1 MDSLLVF
8 LIITIVKRRV
18 KTLKGDVMLKGLG
31 ILIGGVFVG
40 AVSVEVVRR
49 KCPDTLEKLY
59 SKTHEVVSEVKM
71 AFKNGY
77 EKASQ
82 PRPAIA

>member
-1 MDSLLVF
+1 
-8 LIITIVKRRV
+8 
-18 KTLKGDVMLKGLG
+18 MLKSLG

-49 KCPDTLEKLY
+49 KCPDALDKLY
-59 SKTHEVVSEVKM
+59 AKTREVASEVKE

-77 EKASQ
+77 EKANQ
-82 PRPAIA
+82 PRAATA

>member
-1 MDSLLVF
+1 
-8 LIITIVKRRV
+8 
-18 KTLKGDVMLKGLG
+18 MLKTLG

-40 AVSVEVVRR
+40 AVSVEVVR
-49 KCPDTLEKLY
+49 KKFPDAMDKLCT
-59 SKTHEVVSEVKM
+59 KTCEITSEIKE

-82 PRPAIA
+82 PKPATA

>member
-1 MDSLLVF
+1 
-8 LIITIVKRRV
+8 
-18 KTLKGDVMLKGLG
+18 MLKTLG

-49 KCPDTLEKLY
+49 KCPDALDKLY
-59 SKTHEVVSEVKM
+59 AKTREVASEVKD

-82 PRPAIA
+82 PKPATA

>member
-1 MDSLLVF
+1 
-8 LIITIVKRRV
+8 
-18 KTLKGDVMLKGLG
+18 MLKGLG

-40 AVSVEVVRR
+40 AVSVEIVRR
-49 KCPDTLEKLY
+49 KYPDALDKLY
-59 SKTHEVVSEVKM
+59 EKTRETTSEIKE

-82 PRPAIA
+82 PKTAAA

>member
-1 MDSLLVF
+1 
-8 LIITIVKRRV
+8 
-18 KTLKGDVMLKGLG
+18 MLKSLG

-40 AVSVEVVRR
+40 AVSVEVIRR
-49 KCPDTLEKLY
+49 KCPDTLDKFY
-59 SKTHEVVSEVKM
+59 KKTCEAASEIKE

-82 PRPAIA
+82 PKTATA

>member
-1 MDSLLVF
+1 
-8 LIITIVKRRV
+8 
-18 KTLKGDVMLKGLG
+18 MLKGLG

-40 AVSVEVVRR
+40 AVSVEVVRK
-49 KCPDTLEKLY
+49 KCPDALDKLY
-59 SKTHEVVSEVKM
+59 NRTREVASEVKD

-82 PRPAIA
+82 PRPTAA